1 MTGRP
6 ALSVVIPVYNAA
18 HLLEDLYEKIRAALE
33 TTGRYEIV
41 FVDDASRDGSLECLQ
56 RIAGRDADVWVVTM
70 GRNLGQQEATLY
82 GLSLAAGEYCATMDD
97 DGQHPPDLLP
107 AMLDRLRNDALDI
120 VYAVPEGRRG
130 NIPRRLGS
138 AMRDRLFSVLF
149 PYCGKTRVSSYR
161 VMTRQLTLRVLARRG
176 SFNYFSAMVFQEPTR
191 AASIC
196 YPFRPCPAARS
207 GYTFAKL
214 LSLYWKIFLHYGP
227 FTQSRPSGQKTYAP
241 GDPPF

>member
-18 HLLEDLYEKIRAALE
+18 PLLEDLYEKILAALE
-33 TTGRYEIV
+33 TAGRYEIV
-41 FVDDASRDGSLECLQ
+41 FVDDASRDESLECLR
-56 RIAGRDADVWVVTM
+56 RIAARDAGVRVVTT
-70 GRNLGQQEATLY
+70 GRNMGQQEATLY

-107 AMLDRLRNDALDI
+107 AMLGRLRGESLDI
-120 VYAVPEGRRG
+120 VYAVPEGSRG
-130 NIPRRLGS
+130 NLPRRLGS
-138 AMRDRLFSVLF
+138 AMRDRLFFLLF
-149 PYCGKTRVSSYR
+149 PCCGKTRVSSYR
-161 VMTRQLTLRVLARRG
+161 VMTRQLALRVLARRG

-196 YPFRPCPAARS
+196 YPFRPCPAGRS

-227 FTQSRPSGQKTYAP
+227 FTAKRAARPKKNV
-241 GDPPF
+241 